1 MSLLSIM
8 SVSMR
13 QAQSIDLNKFM
24 QDDENYRNE
33 DMDEDDMENER
44 DQFEMLA
51 QSSKNTWNEGG
62 HKKDKVLNTLI
73 KHFAMLI
80 QKKPDKGHLRLL
92 EDVPA
97 DAVFSKLPKAIDSLR
112 KIIKYVT
119 VYCLDGRKCHL
130 ISLLESSI

>member
-1 MSLLSIM
+1 
-8 SVSMR
+8 MR

-33 DMDEDDMENER
+33 DGDENDMENER

-62 HKKDKVLNTLI
+62 LKKDKVLNTLI

-80 QKKPDKGHLRLL
+80 QKKSDKGHLRLL

-112 KIIKYVT
+112 KIIKYVARSCVDEDST
-119 VYCLDGRKCHL
+119 
-130 ISLLESSI
+130 ISYLAFNL